1 MRPGE
6 RMGLDT
12 VEELSGY
19 DEVDADQ
26 VFNGGYI
33 GSGRGDFGGE
43 GRRKGK
49 KPLSS
54 RSACRSRPKRFIGRG
69 FSLKFMGFEDAA
81 KAMLA
86 VSIGSLV
93 LCGIVLYG
101 TFGMHLI
108 PDFYGALAA
117 SIVVVALL
125 FYTASKLAGSG

>member
-1 MRPGE
+1 MRLGE
-6 RMGLDT
+6 RMGVDT

-19 DEVDADQ
+19 EEVDPDQ

-43 GRRKGK
+43 GRRRGK

-54 RSACRSRPKRFIGRG
+54 RSACTRPKRFIRRG
-69 FSLKFMGFEDAA
+69 FSLKFRGFEDAA

-93 LCGIVLYG
+93 FCGIILYG
-101 TFGMHLI
+101 TFRMHLL

-117 SIVVVALL
+117 SIVVMALL
-125 FYTASKLAGSG
+125 FYTARGLLS